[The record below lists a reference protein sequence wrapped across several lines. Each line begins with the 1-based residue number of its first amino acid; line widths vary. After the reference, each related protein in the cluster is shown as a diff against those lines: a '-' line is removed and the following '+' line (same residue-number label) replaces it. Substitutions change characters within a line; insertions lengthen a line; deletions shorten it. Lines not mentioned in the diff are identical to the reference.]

1 MAISKRCF
9 NSENSSMQRNLLTAR
24 PVWSGGMT
32 AIALTTLL
40 LQPSALASPEALT
53 EQEVIDQVFLT
64 DTPLPGA
71 DRDAHEE
78 LLAIRDD
85 AVAWLGNYQGVRTE
99 ADYLVIEF
107 ENGEVPVTVAF
118 KDDGELDV
126 IGTQCPITA
135 VPLSQAPAE
144 FQAALAVC
152 PDLEP

>member
-1 MAISKRCF
+1 
-9 NSENSSMQRNLLTAR
+9 MQRNLFTAR
-24 PVWSGGMT
+24 PVWLGSMA

-40 LQPSALASPEALT
+40 PQPHALALPEELT

-71 DRDAHEE
+71 DSEEHEE
-78 LLAIRDD
+78 LLAIRDG
-85 AVAWLGNYQGVRTE
+85 AVAWLGSYQGVRTE

-118 KDDGELDV
+118 EDDGEPNA
-126 IGTQCPITA
+126 IGAQCPVTA

-144 FQAALAVC
+144 FQAALAEC